1 MEKWKGQEPY
11 LRVIAEGTPKQ
22 RRHIL
27 DHADKHL
34 LHCLCECALNFVE
47 GPVKLNP
54 REKKALA
61 RHCRKLA
68 ILAYPGIPLKHK
80 RHVLRQRG
88 AGNFFQNVVAPILKQ
103 LPTLLPALIPLLL

>member
-22 RRHIL
+22 RRHVL
-27 DHADKHL
+27 EHASKEL
-34 LHCLCECALNFVE
+34 VHCLCECALNIVE
-47 GPVKLNP
+47 GSVTLSPT
-54 REKKALA
+54 EKKALA

-80 RHVLRQRG
+80 RRVLRQRG
-88 AGNFFQNVVAPILKQ
+88 AGKFFQM
-103 LPTLLPALIPLLL
+103 TD